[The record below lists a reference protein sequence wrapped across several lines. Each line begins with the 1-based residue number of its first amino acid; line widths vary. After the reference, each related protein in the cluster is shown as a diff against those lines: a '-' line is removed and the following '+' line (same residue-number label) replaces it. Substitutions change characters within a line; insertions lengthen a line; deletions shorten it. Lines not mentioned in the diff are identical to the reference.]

1 MVTWGVEE
9 TVSSVSVYSNVKKIE
24 AVTMVTTLTR
34 PFFTADAEIKREKKK
49 RILHV
54 LLDLLNEFRKPTK
67 Y

>member
-1 MVTWGVEE
+1 MGCRRK
-9 TVSSVSVYSNVKKIE
+9 SVIRIFYSNVKKIE
-24 AVTMVTTLTR
+24 AVTMVTTLTM

-67 Y
+67 C